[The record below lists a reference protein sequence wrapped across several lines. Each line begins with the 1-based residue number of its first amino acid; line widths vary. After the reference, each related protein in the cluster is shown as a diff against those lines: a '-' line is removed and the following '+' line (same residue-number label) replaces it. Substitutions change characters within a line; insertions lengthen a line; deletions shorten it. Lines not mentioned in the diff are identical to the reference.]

1 MSARTYQ
8 TPAGPLYS
16 VTTVLGIIDKSQALV
31 PWGANCAV
39 KYIRNAIDSMQDS
52 CSTIATDKL
61 EQVYQEA
68 RNAHRNIKEDAADV
82 GSQVHDMIER
92 WCKMPGKRC
101 IIPSEDTD
109 PRVINGFTLFLQWA
123 EEVELEPLENEIQV
137 YSARHEFA
145 GTLDLIARG
154 KFNKRWRKKRTYLI
168 DFKTSN
174 DFYESFGPQVAAYKE
189 GYIECNGKYTIDG
202 TGVLRLG
209 KEDGKPEFRDSTE
222 HHHINWLRFLAA
234 KDAYHLWRGRPNGH
248 V

>member
-39 KYIRNAIDSMQDS
+39 KHIRGALSTQIEDGYPVPLEMFENA
-52 CSTIATDKL
+52 L
-61 EQVYQEA
+61 QEA

-82 GSQVHDMIER
+82 GSQVHNLIED
-92 WCKMPGKRC
+92 WCKSKGHISPK
-101 IIPSEDTD
+101 PEAFD
-109 PRVINGFTLFLQWA
+109 PRVINGFNLFLQWA
-123 EEVELEPLENEIQV
+123 QEVELEPLENEIQV

-174 DFYESFGPQVAAYKE
+174 GFYETFPLQVAAYSQGYVE
-189 GYIECNGKYTIDG
+189 GGGRHTIDG
-202 TGVLRLG
+202 IGVLRLG
-209 KEDGKPEFRDSTE
+209 KEDGKPEFKDYTE
-222 HHHINWLRFLAA
+222 HQILAFEQFLAA
-234 KDAYHLWRGRPNGH
+234 KNLYMLMRGRPRGH
-248 V
+248 N